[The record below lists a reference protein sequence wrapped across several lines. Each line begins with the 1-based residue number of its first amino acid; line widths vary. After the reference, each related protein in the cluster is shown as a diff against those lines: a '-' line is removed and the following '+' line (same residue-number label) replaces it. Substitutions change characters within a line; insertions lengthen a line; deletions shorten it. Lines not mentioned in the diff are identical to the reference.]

1 MLDKLLYGGPGKI
14 GSLENYEDA
23 VEARLAAEE
32 KVCIFKTICRE
43 KGKSAFLLWRCF
55 MRQLFQVI
63 PFTLFSDPV

>member
-32 KVCIFKTICRE
+32 KVY
-43 KGKSAFLLWRCF
+43 GAFLKQYAEKKENLPSCCGDA
-55 MRQLFQVI
+55 L
-63 PFTLFSDPV
+63 